1 MRMLF
6 VPERHERGFDPI
18 AKRLKPVD
26 PGMAS
31 CTQRDEISSSVDAWP
46 AMMDDE
52 FPVRPT
58 GAATAVIAVQ
68 NVLAMTGETAAR
80 VSFTPVTSRAK
91 ARAIEPDAAAA
102 AE

>member
-6 VPERHERGFDPI
+6 VPERHERGFDLM

-31 CTQRDEISSSVDAWP
+31 CTQCDEISSSVDAWP

-58 GAATAVIAVQ
+58 GAATAVIA
-68 NVLAMTGETAAR
+68 A
-80 VSFTPVTSRAK
+80 
-91 ARAIEPDAAAA
+91 
-102 AE
+102 

>member
-6 VPERHERGFDPI
+6 VPERHERGFDPM
-18 AKRLKPVD
+18 AKRLKSVD

-31 CTQRDEISSSVDAWP
+31 CAQRDEILSPVDAWP

-58 GAATAVIAVQ
+58 GAATAVIAV
-68 NVLAMTGETAAR
+68 
-80 VSFTPVTSRAK
+80 
-91 ARAIEPDAAAA
+91 
-102 AE
+102 